1 MLLPLGQ
8 EQALLLH
15 ARAHHRLLR
24 LTRVRRPH
32 VRHQH
37 VHRQPLIQHIQRL
50 RLTHRP
56 HTHTACH
63 DPRLHHLHLPL
74 QRLQLLQQLL
84 LFVMLGVA
92 HVMLL
97 KVLVSEGIGGMSED
111 RLLAPQTQRG
121 VVHGGEDD
129 VAEVE
134 LELVAGEDVIERVG

>member
-1 MLLPLGQ
+1 M
-8 EQALLLH
+8 
-15 ARAHHRLLR
+15 
-24 LTRVRRPH
+24 
-32 VRHQH
+32 
-37 VHRQPLIQHIQRL
+37 HRQPLIQHVQRL
-50 RLTHRP
+50 RLTHLP

-63 DPRLHHLHLPL
+63 DPHLHRLHLPL

-84 LFVMLGVA
+84 LFVMLGVT

>member
-24 LTRVRRPH
+24 LTRARRPH

-37 VHRQPLIQHIQRL
+37 VHRQPLIQHVQRL

-56 HTHTACH
+56 HAHAPRH
-63 DPRLHHLHLPL
+63 DLRLHRLHLPL

-84 LFVMLGVA
+84 LSRVVGVA
-92 HVMLL
+92 HAMLL
-97 KVLVSEGIGGMSED
+97 KVLVFEGVGSVGED